1 MLFYVG
7 RFSYN
12 FTCNILVY
20 LGSFSCTLQASSCGQ
35 FLLHVLCCFMSGVSL
50 THPVLF
56 PVGSFTDTLDAVLC
70 GEFLLHASCC
80 STRGISLTRQLLFYV
95 GIFSYMPL
103 AALCGEFLLHPPYC
117 FMWGVSLPR
126 LMLFYV
132 GSFSYMLHAVWCR
145 EFLLHAPCCF
155 MCWISLTRTL
165 LFYVGSFS
173 YIPRA
178 VLCGEFL
185 FHAPCCFMWGVL
197 LHIDQRRWERIKVTG
212 KERQRQGPW
221 GYSAAPLAYTAAHD
235 TDFVGTKMASMGLS
249 ARSGHSRRWFGKY
262 GPIGAQRPL
271 SHRIWLRLSIAS
283 HGSEQTGPF
292 PCICLKLWAQEIC
305 LVCTFQCPNIALP
318 RTTLGLCTASW
329 PNLTIQALVGSPS
342 YTRPS
347 SSSFMGRFLLHVPYA
362 TFWGNV
368 SLTRP
373 VLVSPSTCVVALVWV
388 RSLPYTPHASF
399 SGEFLLHVP
408 GPLVLVRS
416 LSYTPHAGFSGL
428 CWEL

>member
-1 MLFYVG
+1 MW
-7 RFSYN
+7 
-12 FTCNILVY
+12 T
-20 LGSFSCTLQASSCGQ
+20 
-35 FLLHVLCCFMSGVSL
+35 VSL
-50 THPVLF
+50 TC
-56 PVGSFTDTLDAVLC
+56 A
-70 GEFLLHASCC
+70 
-80 STRGISLTRQLLFYV
+80 
-95 GIFSYMPL
+95 
-103 AALCGEFLLHPPYC
+103 
-117 FMWGVSLPR
+117 
-126 LMLFYV
+126 MLFYV
-132 GSFSYMLHAVWCR
+132 GSFSYTPCAVSCGEFHWHARCCFMWGVSLTHLMLFYTGNFSYTPAAVLCGDFLLHAPCCFMWRVSLTPSILSDVGSFSSTPHVVLCR
-145 EFLLHAPCCF
+145 EFLLHAPCCLMWGISLTRPLLF
-155 MCWISLTRTL
+155 YVRSFSDMLHTVWCGELLLHAPCCIMCGVSLTRTL

-178 VLCGEFL
+178 VLCREFL
-185 FHAPCCFMWGVL
+185 FHATCWFMWGVL

-212 KERQRQGPW
+212 KERQRQGPC

-249 ARSGHSRRWFGKY
+249 ARSGHSRRWLGKY

-362 TFWGNV
+362 TFSGNV

-388 RSLPYTPHASF
+388 RALPYTPHASF